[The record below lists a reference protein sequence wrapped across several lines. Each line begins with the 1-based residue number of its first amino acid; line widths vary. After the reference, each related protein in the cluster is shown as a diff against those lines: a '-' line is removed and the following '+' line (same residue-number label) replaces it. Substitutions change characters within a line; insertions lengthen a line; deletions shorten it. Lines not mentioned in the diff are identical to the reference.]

1 MKERKY
7 KEDWVNETRFDEKT
21 GREKRVP
28 VYRGDWY
35 HLSGDRTKRKLLLEA
50 LLPWIGFVALI
61 LAYYKLNFPGAT
73 VLYVFLPAAFSLFPA
88 LYWILGVAGLFRTE
102 EKMTRLRKEN
112 GIGRILRSAAGCT
125 VCAFAAILGDIVFLL
140 AGSQA
145 GKEWPGTLMLV
156 LASVLACGTVNCFRG
171 VNRTLISGK
180 GDVR

>member
-73 VLYVFLPAAFSLFPA
+73 VLYRPVCFPA
-88 LYWILGVAGLFRTE
+88 CRTQPVPCPLLDSGRRRALPDRRKNDPPPERKRHRPDPALRRRVYRLRLCSDPGRHRLSACGFTGRKGVAGHADARAGLRTG
-102 EKMTRLRKEN
+102 LRN
-112 GIGRILRSAAGCT
+112 S
-125 VCAFAAILGDIVFLL
+125 
-140 AGSQA
+140 
-145 GKEWPGTLMLV
+145 
-156 LASVLACGTVNCFRG
+156 
-171 VNRTLISGK
+171 
-180 GDVR
+180 